1 MRLHNLLKS
10 KIHRATVTEAD
21 LNYVG
26 SITIDRDLT
35 RRVGLL
41 PGELVHVW
49 DVENG
54 ERLETY
60 VIEGE
65 ALGGQIIMNGPAAHR
80 IKAGHRVIIAA
91 FCLSDEPIEAQM
103 ILVDDRNRYVRDL

>member
-1 MRLHNLLKS
+1 MLKC

-21 LNYVG
+21 IDYVG
-26 SITIDRDLT
+26 SITIDIDLIERT
-35 RRVGLL
+35 GLL
-41 PGELVHVW
+41 AGELVHVW
-49 DVENG
+49 DAENG

-65 ALGGQIIMNGPAAHR
+65 RGSGQIIMNGPAAHR
-80 IKAGHRVIIAA
+80 IKVGHRVIIAA
-91 FCLSDEPIEAQM
+91 FCLTSEPIVPKM